1 MEVSRGCGGGGQAEH
16 PMLRLGGE
24 IRSGL
29 AERGGRDLKGEGMA
43 GARPD

>member
-1 MEVSRGCGGGGQAEH
+1 MRGGGGQAEH